1 MSWRW
6 LMELPPTLISG
17 IGVYIA
23 VAGRSPDW
31 MYETRM
37 RTPRSAR
44 LVGFSYVAMGGAWAV
59 ILAEIIMGYKDEW
72 LPLMAVAAVLFSA
85 QVMLRLRASKHSEQ

>member
-1 MSWRW
+1 
-6 LMELPPTLISG
+6 
-17 IGVYIA
+17 
-23 VAGRSPDW
+23 
-31 MYETRM
+31 
-37 RTPRSAR
+37 
-44 LVGFSYVAMGGAWAV
+44 MGGAWAV